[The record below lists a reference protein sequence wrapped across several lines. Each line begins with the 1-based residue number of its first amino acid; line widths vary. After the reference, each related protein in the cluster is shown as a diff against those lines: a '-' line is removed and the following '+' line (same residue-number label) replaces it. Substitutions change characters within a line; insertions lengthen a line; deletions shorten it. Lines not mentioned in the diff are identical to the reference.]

1 MSQQRRE
8 QRPVSQAVSDTP
20 WCMPRGWR
28 QWLAVRQWR
37 HIISD
42 MCTSLGR
49 AKDTM
54 TEVPEGEFF
63 ASLRAGSRSRCG
75 EGSTAARAS
84 TAPGS
89 GGVWPSPLPR
99 PAPAPQNFANMHPYW
114 DPRALWRSLCRAQ
127 PSPMVGFCIGSGPVH
142 SPPIPTAI
150 NGRGREERDIVMSLE
165 DRWTVRC
172 APAGADW

>member
-63 ASLRAGSRSRCG
+63 CIIESRESVKVRGGQHRCKSQHRSR
-75 EGSTAARAS
+75 
-84 TAPGS
+84 
-89 GGVWPSPLPR
+89 
-99 PAPAPQNFANMHPYW
+99 
-114 DPRALWRSLCRAQ
+114 
-127 PSPMVGFCIGSGPVH
+127 
-142 SPPIPTAI
+142 
-150 NGRGREERDIVMSLE
+150 
-165 DRWTVRC
+165 
-172 APAGADW
+172 